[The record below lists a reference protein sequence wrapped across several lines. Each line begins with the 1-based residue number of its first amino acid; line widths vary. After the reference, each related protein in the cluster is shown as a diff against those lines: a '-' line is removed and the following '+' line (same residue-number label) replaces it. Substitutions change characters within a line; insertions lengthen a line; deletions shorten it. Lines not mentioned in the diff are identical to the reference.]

1 MEKLYSALNVQVA
14 NWSILYTKLHRYHW
28 FVKGPLF
35 FTLHEKF
42 EELYNEAA
50 GIVDELAERLL
61 AIGGEPAA
69 TMKEYL
75 NIATIEETKGETN
88 ANEMVSSLVNDYKHL
103 KIELKALAEL
113 AEQNDND
120 VINDLAVG
128 LLVKL
133 DTHIWMLSAY
143 LGE

>member
-1 MEKLYSALNVQVA
+1 MNLQTALNVQIS

-28 FVKGPLF
+28 YVKGPLF

-50 GIVDELAERLL
+50 LTVDEIAERLL
-61 AIGGEPAA
+61 AIGGQPVA

-75 NIATIEETKGETN
+75 ETGTLPETGDEEK
-88 ANEMVSSLVNDYKHL
+88 ASEMVAALVSDYKAIKEQL
-103 KIELKALAEL
+103 VELASLAE
-113 AEQNDND
+113 AQNDVNT
-120 VINDLAVG
+120 NDLAVG
-128 LLVKL
+128 LIEKI
-133 DTHIWMLSAY
+133 DTHIWMLNAY

>member
-14 NWSILYTKLHRYHW
+14 NWSVLYTKLHRYHW

-50 GIVDELAERLL
+50 SVVDELAERLL

-69 TMKEYL
+69 TMKEYI

-103 KIELKALAEL
+103 KTELKELAEL